1 MAKFIVT
8 ATADF
13 AGYTEGQKLSKPGDI
28 AAYFRAML
36 NEGRTDGETTLTDA
50 QIIATVM
57 SISGDDGDTE
67 VERVEALE
75 TLEQGDNSDDDA
87 DADGDADDDATDNN
101 TALGEDNVPAERSSD
116 VETEAKRSAE
126 PFASDVEMQ
135 NHIRETIAAGRKVK
149 MGPLVVMIDYR
160 RVLPDVN
167 QRLALPFP
175 GTSWKERKPGDN
187 TPVDKR
193 RILVRGKNGL
203 KPTTVSTYDLMFAA
217 MPAGR
222 ELQTS
227 IDLIDNRKVAGKA
240 NQYTGWKDHDADGE
254 RDTLVGDRTQ
264 GRTLL
269 KRAVKLDRQLLACLP
284 LDTEQGVKVSWKQD
298 TKGVPA
304 NTRYGIV
311 IKDNRDGTASRY
323 SIDQFLGFNVAKAL
337 DPQAVANAGGI
348 FEALVQSGGETGEPE
363 TPQIAAMDSDMF
375 MAEAGMMASYLTIA
389 DNRAIVRKR
398 FYADTDEGRAF
409 MQSIVDFHDEVH
421 EWCNDPVIRQRYA
434 KVTGEVNKGKPAK
447 AA

>member
-1 MAKFIVT
+1 MAKFGIT

-13 AGYTEGQKLSKPGDI
+13 AGFKEGQKLSKPGDI
-28 AAYFRAML
+28 ANYFRTML
-36 NEGRTDGETTLTDA
+36 DQDASDDDKSTLTDA
-50 QIIATVM
+50 QIIAAVM
-57 SISGDDGDTE
+57 SISGDDEDAEG
-67 VERVEALE
+67 ERLDALHAL
-75 TLEQGDNSDDDA
+75 TDDDT
-87 DADGDADDDATDNN
+87 DASGDDDTDD
-101 TALGEDNVPAERSSD
+101 TTDDDDKTPGEDAVPAERSSD

-126 PFASDVEMQ
+126 PLAEDEAMQ
-135 NHIRETIAAGRKVK
+135 THIRETIAAGRKVK
-149 MGPLVVMIDYR
+149 MGPLVVMMDFR

-175 GTSWKERKPGDN
+175 GTSWKNRKPGDN

-193 RILVRGKNGL
+193 RILTRGAKGL
-203 KPTTVSTYDLMFAA
+203 KPTTVSTYDLMFGA

-222 ELQTS
+222 ELQVN

-254 RDTLVGDRTQ
+254 RDSLIGDRTQ

-269 KRAVKLDRQLLACLP
+269 KRAVKLDRQFLACLP
-284 LDTEQGVKVSWKQD
+284 LDTETGVKVSWKQD
-298 TKGVPA
+298 TKGAPA

-323 SIDQFLGFNVAKAL
+323 SIDQFLGFNVAQAL
-337 DPQAVANAGGI
+337 DPVNVANKGGV

-363 TPQIAAMDSDMF
+363 TPAIAAMDVDMF
-375 MAEAGMMASYLTIA
+375 MAEAGMMASYLTVA
-389 DNRAIVRKR
+389 DNRALVRR
-398 FYADTDEGRAF
+398 RMYQDNDDGRAF

-421 EWCNDPVIRQRYA
+421 EWCNDPIIRQRYA
-434 KVTGEVNKGKPAK
+434 KVTGEVKSKKVA
-447 AA
+447 